1 MYCRISELYTVEPL
15 FRGHPRDKGKCP
27 LKDGG
32 EVGLGVVII
41 KQQIKWFSFILPPNL
56 LRSLLHVAR

>member
-1 MYCRISELYTVEPL
+1 MCYRISELYTVEPL

-27 LKDGG
+27 LNDGG

-41 KQQIKWFSFILPPNL
+41 NQQIKWFSFILPPNL
-56 LRSLLHVAR
+56 LQSLLHAAR